1 MIYCDYIADQ
11 LRHAL
16 VQKRAGNT
24 GYPSGLNPKV
34 KYVGP
39 IEMHLHPTDGYF
51 QSTRK
56 RFEVT
61 DHQDTAYLVTVE
73 ELENNNGIE
82 LADLL
87 IEMGNLLADSEEYDD
102 LEPRIQS
109 ALEKLDI

>member
-1 MIYCDYIADQ
+1 M
-11 LRHAL
+11 
-16 VQKRAGNT
+16 
-24 GYPSGLNPKV
+24 
-34 KYVGP
+34 
-39 IEMHLHPTDGYF
+39 
-51 QSTRK
+51 
-56 RFEVT
+56 T
-61 DHQDTAYLVTVE
+61 DHDDTAYLVTVE

>member
-11 LRHAL
+11 LHHAL
-16 VQKRAGNT
+16 VQKRTGNT
-24 GYPSGLNPKV
+24 GYPSGLNPKL
-34 KYVGP
+34 KYVGL
-39 IEMHLHPTDGYF
+39 IELHLDNWGAF